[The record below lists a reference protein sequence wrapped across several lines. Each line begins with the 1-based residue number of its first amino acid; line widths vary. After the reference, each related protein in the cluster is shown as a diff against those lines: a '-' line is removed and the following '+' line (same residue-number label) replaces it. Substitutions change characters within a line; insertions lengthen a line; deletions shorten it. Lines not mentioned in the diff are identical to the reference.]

1 MKTGNDSKC
10 ILLRSFER
18 PMVKILFI
26 AYHFPPIGGG
36 GVQRSLKFV
45 RYLPEEGY
53 LPAVIT
59 VSGPQDSRWTP
70 EDSMLLNEISSD
82 VPIYRIPTH
91 VPPDNNRISHR
102 IKRWLGVPSPFS
114 KWWISSA
121 INLGEKV
128 LSKENIK
135 LIYASM
141 SPYESA
147 NVAAHLSNKF
157 GIPWVADLRDPWA
170 LDRMQIYT
178 SFIHRKAELLK
189 MHRLLSTASVI
200 VMNTP
205 EATASLIKNFPDFRN
220 KKIVTI
226 TNGFDY
232 NDFEE
237 TVLPRKDDR
246 FRIVHSGYLHTD
258 LGLNL
263 IRKRRFY
270 KMLGGTLKK
279 VDIITRSHI
288 FLLKAIERWCQH
300 YPEIHEQIELLF
312 VGIASQKDRLIAE
325 KSRVSGLI
333 RFTGYQSHHETIKII
348 TTADLLFLPMYNLP
362 PGERSTI
369 VPGKTYEY
377 MASGRPILAAVPD
390 GDARDFLAECGTAFL
405 CRPDDSDEMVR
416 ILKKVYNSWKKGGSL
431 VRVNKTFLNRF
442 ERKNLTKALAK
453 VFDGLLSKVNNDH

>member
-1 MKTGNDSKC
+1 MIN
-10 ILLRSFER
+10 
-18 PMVKILFI
+18 ILFL
-26 AYHFPPIGGG
+26 AFHFPPIGGA

-59 VSGPQDSRWTP
+59 VSGPQDYRWTP
-70 EDSMLLNEISSD
+70 EDSMLLDEISSD
-82 VPIYRIPTH
+82 IPIYRIPMH
-91 VPPDNNRISHR
+91 VPSVNNRISHR
-102 IKRWLGVPSPFS
+102 IKRWLGFPSPFS

-128 LSKENIK
+128 LSKESMK

-147 NVAAHLSNKF
+147 NVAAHLSYKF
-157 GIPWVADLRDPWA
+157 RIPWVADLRDPWA
-170 LDRMQIYT
+170 LDKMQICT
-178 SFIHRKAELLK
+178 SFMHRKAELLK

-200 VMNTP
+200 IMNTP
-205 EATASLIKNFPDFRN
+205 DAAASLIKNFPDFKN

-226 TNGFDY
+226 TNGFDHK
-232 NDFEE
+232 DFEE
-237 TVLPRKDDR
+237 TVLPHKDNK

-263 IRKRRFY
+263 LRKRKFY
-270 KMLGGTLKK
+270 RMLGSTLKR
-279 VDIITRSHI
+279 VDIITRSHV
-288 FLLKAIERWCQH
+288 FLLMAIERWCQH
-300 YPEIHEQIELLF
+300 NPEIREQMELLF
-312 VGIASQKDRLIAE
+312 VGITSQKDRLIAE
-325 KSRVSGLI
+325 SSKVSGLI

-348 TTADLLFLPMYNLP
+348 KTADLLFLPMYNLP

-405 CRPDDSDEMVR
+405 CRPDDCDEMVR
-416 ILKKVYNSWKKGGSL
+416 ILKRVYNAWKKGEKLGQI
-431 VRVNKTFLNRF
+431 NKTFLNRF

-453 VFDGLLSKVNNDH
+453 VFDGLLSKVDNDH